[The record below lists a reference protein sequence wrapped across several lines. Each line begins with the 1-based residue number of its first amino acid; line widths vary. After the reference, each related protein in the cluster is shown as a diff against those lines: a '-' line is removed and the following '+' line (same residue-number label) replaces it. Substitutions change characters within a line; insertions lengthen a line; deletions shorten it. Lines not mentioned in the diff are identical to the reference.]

1 MGCSGG
7 FLFLESFHTVYSV
20 ESFVFFCFFVLH
32 QLTPQDVA
40 DESGH
45 VNITKFLEEGESTES
60 IAEYPRNI
68 NMMDVSVL
76 LAVELVLPI

>member
-1 MGCSGG
+1 M
-7 FLFLESFHTVYSV
+7 
-20 ESFVFFCFFVLH
+20 
-32 QLTPQDVA
+32 TPRDVA

-45 VNITKFLEEGESTES
+45 VGIQKFLEEGESTEN

-76 LAVELVLPI
+76 LAVELVLLI